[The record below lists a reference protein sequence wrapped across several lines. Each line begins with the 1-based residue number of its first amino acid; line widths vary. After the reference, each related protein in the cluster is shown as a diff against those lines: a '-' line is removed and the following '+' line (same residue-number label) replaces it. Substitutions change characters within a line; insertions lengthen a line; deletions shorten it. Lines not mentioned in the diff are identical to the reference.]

1 MQVQETESGDLNGF
15 KFRPYF
21 SVATDFRLPKQFSL
35 NPESGYVIRENMGDS
50 SLTKDIFFL
59 RADLAYRLHKNF
71 QIRLG
76 SSFMWITYSGD
87 GSEKKLPNGNG
98 EETYYSPSERR
109 NVLNQTLD
117 FGVEYMVKKTSLR
130 LHSYVYSADKEE
142 ERLNSISLSLNY
154 LIPIKDLWNF

>member
-1 MQVQETESGDLNGF
+1 MEEYTQIILLLNIHYVEIF
-15 KFRPYF
+15 K
-21 SVATDFRLPKQFSL
+21 LL
-35 NPESGYVIRENMGDS
+35 
-50 SLTKDIFFL
+50 
-59 RADLAYRLHKNF
+59 
-71 QIRLG
+71 
-76 SSFMWITYSGD
+76 FMITYSGD

-154 LIPIKDLWNF
+154 LIPIKDL